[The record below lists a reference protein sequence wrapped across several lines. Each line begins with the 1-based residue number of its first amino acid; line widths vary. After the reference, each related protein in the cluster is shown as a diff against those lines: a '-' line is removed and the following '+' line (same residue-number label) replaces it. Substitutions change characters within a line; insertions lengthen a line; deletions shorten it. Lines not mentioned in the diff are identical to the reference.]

1 MEDYKDDIPNLKVE
15 KAPRIRLSKKYIS
28 RVLVLAVIVALA
40 AVAFMIYRNPAILGP
55 LQGFRVGPV
64 SLPKAD
70 PTEEAKK
77 VAAQVGKL
85 MKLPDGEIPTVVSVV
100 DISKLKDQPFFRN
113 GKNGDKLLIFAAS
126 GRAILYDPKA
136 NLIIEVGPLINN
148 NPSSSQQQ
156 QGQAAKIALKN
167 GTGVAGLTNKVEGT
181 IKKSYPNANIVS
193 KDNANNT
200 SYDKTIV
207 VALNDAA
214 RGAADNLAKALN
226 ASVSSLPA
234 GEDRP
239 TGVEILVI
247 IGKDQI

>member
-1 MEDYKDDIPNLKVE
+1 MEDYKDEIPNLNLKVE
-15 KAPRIRLSKKYIS
+15 KARRVRLPKNSIWI
-28 RVLVLAVIVALA
+28 LVLAVFVALA
-40 AVAFMIYRNPAILGP
+40 AGIFMIYRNPAVLGP
-55 LQGFRVGPV
+55 LQGFKLGPV

-85 MKLPDGEIPTVVSVV
+85 IKLPDGEIPTVVSVV
-100 DISKLKDQPFFRN
+100 DINKLKDQPFFRN

-156 QGQAAKIALKN
+156 GQAAKIALKN

-181 IKKSYPNANIVS
+181 IKKSFPSANVVS

-207 VALNDAA
+207 VALSDVA
-214 RGAADNLAKALN
+214 RGAADNLAKVLN
-226 ASVSSLPA
+226 ASVSSLPP

-239 TGVEILVI
+239 AGVEILVI

>member
-1 MEDYKDDIPNLKVE
+1 MEDYKDDIPNLKTE
-15 KAPRIRLSKKYIS
+15 KARRIRLPKNYIWIL
-28 RVLVLAVIVALA
+28 VLVIIIALA
-40 AVAFMIYRNPAILGP
+40 ALAFMIYKNPAILGP
-55 LQGFRVGPV
+55 LQGFKVGPV

-70 PTEEAKK
+70 PNEEAKR

-85 MKLPDGEIPTVVSVV
+85 IKLPDGETPTVVSVV
-100 DISKLKDQPFFRN
+100 DITKLSDQPFFRN
-113 GKNGDKLLIFAAS
+113 GKNGNKLLIFPTS

-148 NPSSSQQQ
+148 NPATQQQ
-156 QGQAAKIALKN
+156 TARIALKN

-181 IKKSYPNANIVS
+181 IRKSFPAANIVS

-207 VALNDAA
+207 IALNDAA
-214 RGAADNLAKALN
+214 RVAADNLAKAMN
-226 ASVSSLPA
+226 ASVSNLPA

-239 TGVEILVI
+239 AGVEILVI